1 MPQEVSP
8 TTATPS
14 EREEYCFQYL
24 SDDKFWVGE
33 LFDAVD
39 NYIGLG
45 FATNPSREIRW
56 QYHGDIGSWFTNK
69 ITNMYGLFYYA
80 SSFNE
85 PMDGWDLSSVNTTT
99 HAMFL
104 HASSFNQPFNGWN
117 DNKVTG
123 MMPCL
128 VFSEAANFDQ
138 PLNSWNVGKT
148 SMESMF
154 DKTNNF
160 NKLLD
165 EWDVGKVTNRGG
177 CSMRHPISIR
187 F

>member
-1 MPQEVSP
+1 
-8 TTATPS
+8 
-14 EREEYCFQYL
+14 
-24 SDDKFWVGE
+24 
-33 LFDAVD
+33 
-39 NYIGLG
+39 
-45 FATNPSREIRW
+45 
-56 QYHGDIGSWFTNK
+56 
-69 ITNMYGLFYYA
+69 
-80 SSFNE
+80 
-85 PMDGWDLSSVNTTT
+85 
-99 HAMFL
+99 MFL